1 VNKLEENKRQKRD
14 ALLNTAFELFISKGI
29 QKTSISDIAE
39 KAGVAKGTFY
49 LYFTDKYDL
58 RNKLIAHKA
67 NQLFQDACDA
77 MHRETFEGF
86 EDEVVFLCDYL
97 INALDRN
104 RSLFMLISKHLSWGI
119 FKNTMRKS
127 TAGSERNVYEIY
139 EQIISESGQKFR
151 QPEIM
156 IYMIVELVSGSIYS
170 PILYQQPVPLEEIKP
185 FIYEQIREIVRKHV
199 IPQDGGCEDAEK
211 ARELEHKK
219 YDD

>member
-67 NQLFQDACDA
+67 NQLFQEAYNA
-77 MHRETFEGF
+77 MHCESFDCF

-104 RSLFMLISKHLSWGI
+104 RSLFTLISKHLSWGI
-119 FKNTMRKS
+119 FKNAMRKPTS
-127 TAGSERNVYEIY
+127 GTEKNVYEIY

-156 IYMIVELVSGSIYS
+156 IYMIVELVSGSTYS

-185 FIYEQIREIVRKHV
+185 YIYEQIREIVRKHV
-199 IPQDGGCEDAEK
+199 VTQDDSSEMEDFCEIIEK
-211 ARELEHKK
+211 K
-219 YDD
+219 

>member
-1 VNKLEENKRQKRD
+1 MNKLEENKRQKRD

-29 QKTSISDIAE
+29 QKTSIADIAE

-67 NQLFQDACDA
+67 NQLFQEAYNA
-77 MHRETFEGF
+77 MHRERFEHF
-86 EDEVVFLCDYL
+86 EDEVIFLCDYL
-97 INALDRN
+97 INALDKN
-104 RSLFMLISKHLSWGI
+104 RSLFTLISKHLSWGI
-119 FKNTMRKS
+119 FKNTMRKPTS
-127 TAGSERNVYEIY
+127 GPEKNVYEIY

-170 PILYQQPVPLEEIKP
+170 PILYQQPVPLDEIKP
-185 FIYEQIREIVRKHV
+185 YIYEQIREIVQKHAV
-199 IPQDGGCEDAEK
+199 PQDDSSETETFHATTEK
-211 ARELEHKK
+211 K
-219 YDD
+219 

>member
-1 VNKLEENKRQKRD
+1 MNKLEENKRQKRD

-67 NQLFQDACDA
+67 NQLVQEAYHA
-77 MHRETFEGF
+77 MHRESFGCF

-104 RSLFMLISKHLSWGI
+104 RSLFTLISKHLSWGI
-119 FKNTMRKS
+119 FKNTMRKPTS
-127 TAGSERNVYEIY
+127 GTEKNVYEIY

-170 PILYQQPVPLEEIKP
+170 PILYQQPVPLEVIKP
-185 FIYEQIREIVRKHV
+185 YIYEQIREIVRKHV
-199 IPQDGGCEDAEK
+199 IPQEGGSEMEDF
-211 ARELEHKK
+211 
-219 YDD
+219 

>member
-1 VNKLEENKRQKRD
+1 MNKLEENKRQKRD

-67 NQLFQDACDA
+67 NQLVQEAYHA
-77 MHRETFEGF
+77 MHRESFGCF

-104 RSLFMLISKHLSWGI
+104 RSLFTLISKHLSWGI
-119 FKNTMRKS
+119 FKNTMRKPIS
-127 TAGSERNVYEIY
+127 GTEKNVYEIY

-185 FIYEQIREIVRKHV
+185 YIYEQIREIVRKHV
-199 IPQDGGCEDAEK
+199 IPQEGGSEMEDF
-211 ARELEHKK
+211 
-219 YDD
+219 